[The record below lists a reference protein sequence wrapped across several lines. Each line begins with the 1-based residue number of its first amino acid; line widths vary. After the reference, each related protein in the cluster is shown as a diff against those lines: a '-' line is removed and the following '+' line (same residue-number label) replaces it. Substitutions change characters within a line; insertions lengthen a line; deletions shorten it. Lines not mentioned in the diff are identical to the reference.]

1 MDFIFRGA
9 VESDVEGLLFLE
21 NQCFEGDRLTARSFN
36 WMIRRANACLI
47 VAERAGQLTGYALV
61 LFHRGTSLGRLY
73 SLAIADAARGQGLGK
88 QLLQRAEQQAVERDC
103 AYLRLEVRPDN
114 LAAIGLYERSGYRRF
129 AQVDDYYQDHAPAL
143 RYEKRIVEHARHNG
157 RSVPY
162 YQQTLDFTCGPACL
176 LMAMKALQ
184 PGRSMMRA
192 EELQIWREAT
202 TVFMTSGHGGC
213 SPQGLALAAWRRGFA
228 VKLLV
233 SVSGPLFLNGVRSDT
248 KKQVVRLVHEQF
260 CRELDASGV
269 QMLADHALNLPR
281 VLAEGGKPL
290 VLISSYRLTR
300 SKAPHWVMVTD
311 CDNDFVY
318 LHDPDIDHS
327 LHRQALDCQHLPVSH
342 ADFNR
347 MSCFGTDKLRAAVV
361 VYPATRSH
369 RDRAQAS

>member
-1 MDFIFRGA
+1 MDFIFRDA
-9 VESDVEGLLFLE
+9 VDSDVEDLLFLE

-73 SLAIADAARGQGLGK
+73 SLAIADAARGLGLGK
-88 QLLQRAEQQAVERDC
+88 QLLQHAEQRAVERDC

-184 PGRSMMRA
+184 PERSMMRA

-233 SVSGPLFLNGVRSDT
+233 SIAGPLFLNGVRSDT
-248 KKQVVRLVHEQF
+248 KKQV
-260 CRELDASGV
+260 
-269 QMLADHALNLPR
+269 
-281 VLAEGGKPL
+281 
-290 VLISSYRLTR
+290 
-300 SKAPHWVMVTD
+300 
-311 CDNDFVY
+311 
-318 LHDPDIDHS
+318 
-327 LHRQALDCQHLPVSH
+327 
-342 ADFNR
+342 
-347 MSCFGTDKLRAAVV
+347 
-361 VYPATRSH
+361 
-369 RDRAQAS
+369 

>member
-1 MDFIFRGA
+1 MDFIFRDA
-9 VESDVEGLLFLE
+9 VDADVEALLFLE
-21 NQCFEGDRLTARSFN
+21 NQCFEGDRLTARSFH
-36 WMIRRANACLI
+36 WMIRRANACLV
-47 VAERAGQLTGYALV
+47 VAEREAQLVGYALV

-73 SLAIADAARGQGLGK
+73 SLAIADTARGLGLGR

-114 LAAIGLYERSGYRRF
+114 LAAIALYERSGYRRF
-129 AQVDDYYQDHAPAL
+129 AQVEDYYQDHAPAL

-184 PGRSMMRA
+184 PARAMVRA

-233 SVSGPLFLNGVRSDT
+233 SVSGPLFLSGVRSET

-269 QMLADHALNLPR
+269 QRLTNQSLNLPK
-281 VLAEGGKPL
+281 VLAQGGRPL

-311 CDNDFVY
+311 CDSDFVY

-327 LHRQALDCQHLPVSH
+327 LHRQAIDCQHLPVSH
-342 ADFNR
+342 ADFSR
-347 MSCFGTDKLRAAVV
+347 MSCFGTDKLRAAVI
-361 VYPATRSH
+361 VYPVTPTDS
-369 RDRAQAS
+369 DCAQVS

>member
-1 MDFIFRGA
+1 MDFIFRDA
-9 VESDVEGLLFLE
+9 VDSDVEDLLFLE
-21 NQCFEGDRLTARSFN
+21 NQCFEGDRLTARRFN

-73 SLAIADAARGQGLGK
+73 SLAIADAARGLGLGK
-88 QLLQRAEQQAVERDC
+88 QLLQHAEQRAVERDC

-184 PGRSMMRA
+184 PERSMMRA

-233 SVSGPLFLNGVRSDT
+233 SIAGPLFLNGVRSDT

-260 CRELDASGV
+260 CRELDASDV
-269 QMLADHALNLPR
+269 QTLANHALNLPR

-311 CDNDFVY
+311 CDADFVY

-327 LHRQALDCQHLPVSH
+327 LHRQAIDCQHLPVSH

-347 MSCFGTDKLRAAVV
+347 MSCFGTDKLRAAVI
-361 VYPATRSH
+361 VYPSGPGEP
-369 RDRAQAS
+369 DCAQVS